1 MVGIYLIISSFN
13 SNIVFFF
20 SPSEIKAKKIE
31 ASKVI
36 RLGGLVQE
44 KSVRKINGITTEFVL
59 TDLKDSVIIHYNGT
73 LPNLFREGQGMVARG
88 KFDSKQVFI
97 ADELLAKHDENY
109 MPKEVA
115 DALKRN
121 GNWKP
126 K

>member
-1 MVGIYLIISSFN
+1 
-13 SNIVFFF
+13 
-20 SPSEIKAKKIE
+20 
-31 ASKVI
+31 
-36 RLGGLVQE
+36 
-44 KSVRKINGITTEFVL
+44 
-59 TDLKDSVIIHYNGT
+59 
-73 LPNLFREGQGMVARG
+73 MVARG